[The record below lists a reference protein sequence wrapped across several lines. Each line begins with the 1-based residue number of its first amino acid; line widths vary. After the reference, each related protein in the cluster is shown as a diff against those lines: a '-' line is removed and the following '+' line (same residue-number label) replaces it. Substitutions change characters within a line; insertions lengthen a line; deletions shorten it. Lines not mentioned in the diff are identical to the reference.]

1 MVIGLTGG
9 IGSGKST
16 VSEYLMSRGFPVAD
30 ADDISRKVVRP
41 GSPALAEL
49 AEALGP
55 EILKEDGTLDRG
67 YTADLVFDDEAK
79 RRAMEKIMWKAIG
92 ESIDREI
99 EAYRQEGHKVIF
111 VDAPLLFE
119 AGLEKQMDQVW
130 VVHADDDLR
139 LQRVME
145 RDGADAA
152 SVRAR
157 MSSQF
162 SEQQRLDLADVI
174 LDNNGTR
181 AELLAQVEEQIE
193 ALS

>member
-79 RRAMEKIMWKAIG
+79 RRAMEKIMWRAIG
-92 ESIDREI
+92 QSIDREI

-193 ALS
+193 ALT

>member
-41 GSPALAEL
+41 GSPALTEL
-49 AEALGP
+49 VEVLGP
-55 EILKEDGTLDRG
+55 GILKEDGTLDRS

-79 RRAMEKIMWKAIG
+79 RRAMEKIMWKAIR
-92 ESIDREI
+92 ESIDEEI

-111 VDAPLLFE
+111 VDAALLLE